1 MITRLGR
8 ADELEVVRGVY
19 EYYNDI
25 MVINEDFFH
34 LGIEKPLCIANNAK
48 QSVLPNS
55 RAETAQVFNR
65 NISGLCSL
73 FLSMKKTPSEVRYT
87 AASGI
92 TKQIAEGVVS
102 TIERDDIFQFPR
114 STGPLVL
121 ILDRADDPVTPLL
134 TQWTYQA
141 MVHELLGLNNNRV
154 LLKDNPNVSK
164 DMQEVSTP
172 FLVSP
177 FPPFP
182 PFIYVLNV
190 VNDGT
195 NIDILSC
202 TSNPESSLL
211 TYMSSLYP
219 LVSHIST
226 MNTLYIYRWYSRVLK
241 MLSSKTIAMIILV
254 TWVKLS
260 KCCLMIIRK
269 RRR

>member
-48 QSVLPNS
+48 QGVLPNS

-182 PFIYVLNV
+182 SFIYVLNV

-195 NIDILSC
+195 N
-202 TSNPESSLL
+202 
-211 TYMSSLYP
+211 
-219 LVSHIST
+219 
-226 MNTLYIYRWYSRVLK
+226 
-241 MLSSKTIAMIILV
+241 
-254 TWVKLS
+254 
-260 KCCLMIIRK
+260 
-269 RRR
+269 